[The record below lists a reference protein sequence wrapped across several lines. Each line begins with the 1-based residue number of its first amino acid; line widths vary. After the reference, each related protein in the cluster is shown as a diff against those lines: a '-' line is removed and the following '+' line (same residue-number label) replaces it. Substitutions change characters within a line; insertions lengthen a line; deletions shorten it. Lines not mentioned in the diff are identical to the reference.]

1 MTTFDLEDSPGV
13 WFDLEGGGRV
23 QIRTMTAGAMKAIR
37 KVAVKKH
44 VEYKRIEG
52 KAERFEVEDV
62 NEDLHSELFWDHV
75 LVGWENLCDAKGNA
89 IPCTT
94 GAKILLVSKSVKFA
108 AFVGEC
114 LKTLNESEAQEA
126 EANAKNS

>member
-1 MTTFDLEDSPGV
+1 MTTFNLEENPGV
-13 WFDLEGGGRV
+13 WFDMEGGGRV
-23 QIRTMTAGAMKAIR
+23 QICTMTADAMKAIR

-94 GAKILLVSKSVKFA
+94 EAKILLLSKSVKFA